1 MAARPLAIALD
12 GSGKVHLDKVD
23 PANTRGIDKEEGLA
37 RLEKLGEELTELV
50 NLLTFAGQHALL
62 VVLQGRDASGKDG
75 TIRKVLGF
83 CNVLS
88 ARVESFKA
96 PTTEERAHD
105 FLWRV
110 HRVAPRR
117 GYFTMFNRSHYE
129 DVIAARVHELVP
141 KEKWRARYDHINS
154 FERLLAD
161 NNTLLL
167 KFYLHISRDEQ
178 YQRLIEREKGP
189 RTAWKLDPS
198 DWREELMWDEVT
210 RAYEDAIDRCSS
222 PDRPFYL
229 VPADRKWF
237 RNLAIIERIVL
248 TLRPLRAGWLEQL
261 ERMGKAALEEI
272 KKIRAA
278 TRLKPGAE
286 SSPAHKASRK

>member
-1 MAARPLAIALD
+1 VARPLAVALD

-23 PANTRGIDKEEGLA
+23 PADTRGLDKEEGLA
-37 RLEKLGEELTELV
+37 RLEKLGVELTELV

-62 VVLQGRDASGKDG
+62 VVVQGRDASGKDG
-75 TIRKVLGF
+75 VIRKVLSF

-88 ARVESFKA
+88 VHAESFKA

-129 DVIAARVHELVP
+129 DVIAARVHGLVP
-141 KEKWRARYDHINS
+141 KEKWRARYDHINA
-154 FERLLAD
+154 FERLLGD
-161 NNTLLL
+161 NDTLLL

-189 RTAWKLDPS
+189 RTAWKLDPN

-210 RAYEDAIDRCSS
+210 RAYQDAIDKCSS

-229 VPADRKWF
+229 VPSDRKWF
-237 RNLAIIERIVL
+237 RSLAVIER
-248 TLRPLRAGWLEQL
+248 PFRAGWLEHL

-272 KKIRAA
+272 KKIRTAA
-278 TRLKPGAE
+278 GR
-286 SSPAHKASRK
+286 SPLPDPSAHRASKK